1 MVKQLLVY
9 QVSTSIKQEIMPKIT
24 QATISSLK
32 PTGSVFYIRDSDLK
46 GFGIKITAKGQATFI
61 VEGRIKKGPTYRI
74 PLGSVELTSLRE
86 ARTQAYDILASAKK
100 GIDPRFDRVVAPT
113 GSQTLKW
120 CLNQHLSIRVIKP
133 STQRTY
139 KNQIRNAFKDWYN
152 LPVEQITAHRI
163 AERRVKLIHSGKS
176 EDYVASCFRT
186 LKAVLG
192 NSDIAVNPVTSA
204 AKKAGFSVQSSP
216 TEKEEFL
223 YEQQIS
229 ALIRQY
235 TILDDTLAE
244 EYTTDDIFLG
254 KKPTPNIIAAS
265 LYLMLIGGREQD
277 VYNLTWDMVDK
288 EQKTINYPSRSKK
301 EKRPHIIPL
310 VGMVED
316 IIDTQPTHTLHPHL
330 VFGMTHEMFRR
341 RYDNQVRPITKLT
354 SKSLRKTWAEHVGL
368 DGYDAIRIGQ
378 GLNHSHAVHGTVTSR
393 HYSKGSLIKQKQL
406 KEMFTD
412 IQTRYFHYALG
423 YKLDD
428 DKKNDQLE
436 KLVQLKDI
444 SSEQVYIHLL
454 LKKFPK
460 FYDLIK
466 DKTTEDRRQIVEMIN
481 SMGIA

>member
-1 MVKQLLVY
+1 
-9 QVSTSIKQEIMPKIT
+9 
-24 QATISSLK
+24 
-32 PTGSVFYIRDSDLK
+32 
-46 GFGIKITAKGQATFI
+46 
-61 VEGRIKKGPTYRI
+61 
-74 PLGSVELTSLRE
+74 
-86 ARTQAYDILASAKK
+86 
-100 GIDPRFDRVVAPT
+100 
-113 GSQTLKW
+113 
-120 CLNQHLSIRVIKP
+120 
-133 STQRTY
+133 
-139 KNQIRNAFKDWYN
+139 
-152 LPVEQITAHRI
+152 
-163 AERRVKLIHSGKS
+163 
-176 EDYVASCFRT
+176 
-186 LKAVLG
+186 
-192 NSDIAVNPVTSA
+192 
-204 AKKAGFSVQSSP
+204 
-216 TEKEEFL
+216 
-223 YEQQIS
+223 
-229 ALIRQY
+229 
-235 TILDDTLAE
+235 
-244 EYTTDDIFLG
+244 
-254 KKPTPNIIAAS
+254 
-265 LYLMLIGGREQD
+265 
-277 VYNLTWDMVDK
+277 
-288 EQKTINYPSRSKK
+288 
-301 EKRPHIIPL
+301 
-310 VGMVED
+310 MVED

-341 RYDNQVRPITKLT
+341 RYDNQVRPITMLT